1 MAKLKAG
8 TVVDFNDSLAAEM
21 EAAMKAEWISVKGEP
36 LPFPTGEEDR
46 KIMFVAIARGLLK
59 YLTDHGSEIFTTQA
73 LDDEDEHEHTIL
85 WDYE

>member
-8 TVVDFNDSLAAEM
+8 TVADFSGSLAAEM

-36 LPFPTGEEDR
+36 LPSPTGEEDR

-59 YLTDHGSEIFTTQA
+59 YLEDHRSEVFTSEESE
-73 LDDEDEHEHTIL
+73 DDHQHTIL